1 MDCETMTVELNP
13 QDPPRA
19 GIDWRKVG
27 VEPVEP
33 RRSPRGP
40 RDTEPCHLSVFI
52 ALIVTVVIVL
62 AASGAV
68 VWAAVMYASSET
80 VNAVMAY
87 ADAFAGALLQWVA
100 RGLQ

>member
-1 MDCETMTVELNP
+1 MDYETMTVELNP
-13 QDPPRA
+13 EDPPRTR
-19 GIDWRKVG
+19 IDWQKVD

-33 RRSPRGP
+33 RRSPRMP
-40 RDTEPCHLSVFI
+40 RDTEPCHLSVFL
-52 ALIVTVVIVL
+52 ALIVMVVVVL

-100 RGLQ
+100 GVLQ

>member
-1 MDCETMTVELNP
+1 MDYKTVTVDLNP
-13 QDPPRA
+13 EEPPRT
-19 GIDWRKVG
+19 GIDWQKVD

-33 RRSPRGP
+33 RRSPRVP
-40 RDTEPCHLSVFI
+40 RDAEPCRLSVFL
-52 ALIVTVVIVL
+52 ALIVTVLVVL

>member
-1 MDCETMTVELNP
+1 MDYKTVTVELTP
-13 QDPPRA
+13 EDPPRT
-19 GIDWRKVG
+19 GIDWRKVD

-33 RRSPRGP
+33 RRSPRVP
-40 RDTEPCHLSVFI
+40 RDPESCHLSVFL

>member
-1 MDCETMTVELNP
+1 MDYKTVTVDLNP
-13 QDPPRA
+13 EEPPRT
-19 GIDWRKVG
+19 GIDWRKVD

-33 RRSPRGP
+33 RRSPRA
-40 RDTEPCHLSVFI
+40 RYHAEPGV
-52 ALIVTVVIVL
+52 
-62 AASGAV
+62 SG
-68 VWAAVMYASSET
+68 AAVMYASSET

>member
-1 MDCETMTVELNP
+1 MDYKTVTVELTP
-13 QDPPRA
+13 EEPPRT

-27 VEPVEP
+27 IEPVEP
-33 RRSPRGP
+33 RRSPRVP
-40 RDTEPCHLSVFI
+40 RDNEPCHLSVFL
-52 ALIVTVVIVL
+52 ALIVTVLVVL

-100 RGLQ
+100 RGIQ

>member
-1 MDCETMTVELNP
+1 MDYKTVTVDLNP
-13 QDPPRA
+13 EEPPRT
-19 GIDWRKVG
+19 GIDWRKVD

-33 RRSPRGP
+33 RRSPRVP

-52 ALIVTVVIVL
+52 ALGAALMIVL

-100 RGLQ
+100 GALQ

>member
-1 MDCETMTVELNP
+1 MDYKTVTVELNP
-13 QDPPRA
+13 EEPPRA

-27 VEPVEP
+27 VAPVEP
-33 RRSPRGP
+33 RRSPRVP
-40 RDTEPCHLSVFI
+40 RDTEPCHLSVFL

>member
-1 MDCETMTVELNP
+1 MDYKTVTVELNP
-13 QDPPRA
+13 DEPPRT
-19 GIDWRKVG
+19 GIDWQKVD

-33 RRSPRGP
+33 RRSPRVP
-40 RDTEPCHLSVFI
+40 RDTEPCHLSVFL